1 MDEKYLHAAEPEGAR
16 SSLYLAKRDLNK
28 VSVSGFGFAE
38 FDLLRLKSQLSLCKD
53 ERLSRE
59 VLLNKLFDEGKSVS
73 QNGFTLI
80 FLPTPLPTAYPAQAA
95 FSAPKRVFKASPDR
109 NRIKRLLREAYR
121 HHKLPL
127 YEKLIARKI
136 QLALLWVYKGKAIPS
151 YEVVEQNVIALLNKV
166 IGKV

>member
-1 MDEKYLHAAEPEGAR
+1 MEEKYLPAAAPEGAK
-16 SSLYLAKRDLNK
+16 SSLSLAKRDLSK
-28 VSVSGFGFAE
+28 AIASGFGFAE
-38 FDLLRLKSQLSLCKD
+38 FDLTRLKSLESLCKD

-59 VLLNKLFDEGKSVS
+59 VLLNKLFDEGKSIS

-80 FLPTPLPTAYPAQAA
+80 YLSTPLPTSYPAQAA

-127 YEKLIARKI
+127 YRKLLERKT
-136 QLALLWVYKGKAIPS
+136 QLAMLWIYKGKMLPS
-151 YEVVEQNVIALLNKV
+151 QEVVVQNVATLLNKV
-166 IGKV
+166 MERV